1 MSSQSLIV
9 PLPESPE
16 TRVTFLTLPW
26 LKLYVISD
34 AKGFGA
40 TWIQVTYN
48 RKMYDTELLLGNNP
62 NESISSMARF
72 LSESVINKMLAN
84 SPDELL
90 AVDEIKLIFSI
101 SLRNSDPKIVR
112 FIKQE
117 FNKLLA
123 S

>member
-1 MSSQSLIV
+1 
-9 PLPESPE
+9 
-16 TRVTFLTLPW
+16 
-26 LKLYVISD
+26 
-34 AKGFGA
+34 
-40 TWIQVTYN
+40 
-48 RKMYDTELLLGNNP
+48 MYDTELLLGNNP